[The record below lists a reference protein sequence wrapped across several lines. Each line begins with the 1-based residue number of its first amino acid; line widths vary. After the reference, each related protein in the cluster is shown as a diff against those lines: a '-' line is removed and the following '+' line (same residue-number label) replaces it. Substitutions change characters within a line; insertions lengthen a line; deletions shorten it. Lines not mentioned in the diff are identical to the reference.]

1 MRKLEAILT
10 TYRLHH
16 GLLWAGKY
24 PDLRRHFFGLFV
36 ILLLILL
43 AGSMDYHVA
52 RSAELERIEPIK
64 ESYMQALIA
73 CINGSLRMQ
82 WGNELF
88 VGKCEP
94 LGSAE

>member
-1 MRKLEAILT
+1 
-10 TYRLHH
+10 
-16 GLLWAGKY
+16 
-24 PDLRRHFFGLFV
+24 
-36 ILLLILL
+36 
-43 AGSMDYHVA
+43 MDYHVA

-64 ESYMQALIA
+64 QSYMNALID

-94 LGSAE
+94 LGRAE

>member
-1 MRKLEAILT
+1 MNNL
-10 TYRLHH
+10 RLKY
-16 GLLWAGKY
+16 GLFWPGRY

-36 ILLLILL
+36 ILLLVLL

-64 ESYMQALIA
+64 QSYMNALID

-94 LGSAE
+94 LGRAE